1 MSDPNIRPNVDRVSG
16 VPSCTETCPSHD
28 GKRCRVLGL
37 KAGGICEPAVIDIV
51 VALRKTKAT
60 VEALDGA
67 VNDALG
73 ALLDPDMRRVLVG
86 AFDAVGGVMLGLA
99 ALALLEVDDA

>member
-73 ALLDPDMRRVLVG
+73 ALLDPDAKRRQAAIAEVSE
-86 AFDAVGGVMLGLA
+86 AHEEPFDAA
-99 ALALLEVDDA
+99 RKS

>member
-51 VALRKTKAT
+51 VALRKTNRGARRRGERRARRAARPGR
-60 VEALDGA
+60 EAAAGRDCRGLGGA
-67 VNDALG
+67 
-73 ALLDPDMRRVLVG
+73 
-86 AFDAVGGVMLGLA
+86 
-99 ALALLEVDDA
+99 

>member
-51 VALRKTKAT
+51 VALRKTNR
-60 VEALDGA
+60 GA
-67 VNDALG
+67 QTMARESADRAMV
-73 ALLDPDMRRVLVG
+73 
-86 AFDAVGGVMLGLA
+86 A
-99 ALALLEVDDA
+99 ASERGECGTCGYAPCACDQT

>member
-51 VALRKTKAT
+51 VALRK
-60 VEALDGA
+60 LDGA

-73 ALLDPDMRRVLVG
+73 ALLDPDAKRRQAAIAEVSE
-86 AFDAVGGVMLGLA
+86 AHEEPFDAA
-99 ALALLEVDDA
+99 RKS